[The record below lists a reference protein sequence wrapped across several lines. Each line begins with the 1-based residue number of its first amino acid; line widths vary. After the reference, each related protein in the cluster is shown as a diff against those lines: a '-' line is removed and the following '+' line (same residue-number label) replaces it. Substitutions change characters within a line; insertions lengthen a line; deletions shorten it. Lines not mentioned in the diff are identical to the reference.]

1 MSSEPEA
8 VVDRVEQLLARNRE
22 LEKELARATARLA
35 ASRGEDLATRA
46 VDVEGLAVLAARV
59 EGIGAKGLRDMVD
72 QLKGRL
78 GSAAVVLAAVDGK
91 KVSLV
96 AGVTGDSTDRIA
108 AGPLVNFVARQV
120 GGRGGGRPD
129 LAQGGGNEP
138 GKVQEAIDSV
148 SGWVREQLA
157 G

>member
-1 MSSEPEA
+1 
-8 VVDRVEQLLARNRE
+8 
-22 LEKELARATARLA
+22 
-35 ASRGEDLATRA
+35 
-46 VDVEGLAVLAARV
+46 
-59 EGIGAKGLRDMVD
+59 MVD

-78 GSAAVVLAAVDGK
+78 GSAAVVLAAVDGE